1 MKTVKQKPGKY
12 RVGEWVSFLF
22 GPRLV
27 LGQILADRDPLD
39 VSSRRFYT
47 VRLDLT
53 ATEPWI
59 SRMAE
64 EELQKTTEADRVA
77 WQKTGKIGIQQILGY
92 WHKDGDQ
99 RDHTK
104 PLYHYLVVAKP
115 GPQAGSGTAT
125 IILLS
130 GQRAVGVSEESLPT
144 LRVSSGGPEAALAKA
159 KEYLDAQH
167 AGLKTWASDPM
178 R

>member
-1 MKTVKQKPGKY
+1 MRTIKEKPGKY
-12 RVGEWVSFLF
+12 RVGDWVSFLY

-27 LGQILADRDPLD
+27 LGQIVEDHGPIGFRG
-39 VSSRRFYT
+39 RRLYV
-47 VRLDLT
+47 VRLDKSEESELCT
-53 ATEPWI
+53 
-59 SRMAE
+59 SAE
-64 EELQKTTEADRVA
+64 EELQPATEADRLA
-77 WQKTGKIGIQQILGY
+77 WQKTRKIGVQQILGY

-104 PLYHYLVVAKP
+104 PLYHYLVVARP
-115 GPQAGSGTAT
+115 GPQTGSATAT

-130 GQRAVGVSEESLPT
+130 GERAVGVSEESLPT

-167 AGLKTWASDPM
+167 TGLKTWASNPM
-178 R
+178 